1 MSALTPTAPPLK
13 RKTMPV
19 PTVQRADESVRYV
32 QGQVIG
38 SGGAGAV
45 YTGWDQQLRRHVA
58 IKRLNQSPSTPE
70 QEKASFLREVHQLA
84 SVSHPNILS
93 VHDVCS
99 DQKGLFMVTEYLP
112 GRNLRDIVQV
122 QALNEDQII
131 TLAYQ
136 TLCALAS
143 THSRSI
149 VHNDI
154 KPENIIV
161 WEDGAQRWQIKLLDF
176 GCARAKGEIPTD
188 AQGHVLGS
196 IYYVSPEIVQAQAP
210 DYRSDLYSFGLV
222 LYYALTGREPFNG
235 DTPLDIAKARLERDP
250 MPIQKY
256 RNDVS
261 AEIIAWISQLTR
273 KEKEHR
279 PATASA
285 ALELLE
291 QALSKKSWISKIFHG
306 LGSR

>member
-1 MSALTPTAPPLK
+1 MTATTALPK
-13 RKTMPV
+13 RKTTPMPA
-19 PTVQRADESVRYV
+19 VQRAEESVRYV

-45 YTGWDQQLRRHVA
+45 YTGWDQHLRRHVA
-58 IKRLNQSPSTPE
+58 IKRLNQSPNTPE
-70 QEKASFLREVHQLA
+70 QEKTSFLREVHQLA
-84 SVSHPNILS
+84 SISHPNILS

-112 GRNLRDIVQV
+112 GRNLRDVVQI

-143 THSRSI
+143 THSRGI

-196 IYYVSPEIVQAQAP
+196 IYYVSPEIVQATSP
-210 DYRSDLYSFGLV
+210 DFRSDLYSFGLV
-222 LYYALTGREPFNG
+222 LYFALTGREPFSGN
-235 DTPLDIAKARLERDP
+235 TPLEIAKARLEGDP
-250 MPIQKY
+250 IPIQKY

-261 AEIIAWISQLTR
+261 GEIIGWIAQLTR
-273 KEKEHR
+273 KEKDQR
-279 PATASA
+279 PATATA
-285 ALELLE
+285 ALVLLE